1 VEIDHLLTAV
11 RSARRT
17 LNLPRYRPPRDS
29 RLPADSSA
37 CRQRVCVVEWMDEST
52 NVVND
57 EFMAMLSA
65 VQTAGHVPADP
76 SYMRP
81 LVASTR

>member
-1 VEIDHLLTAV
+1 MKIDHLLTAT
-11 RSARRT
+11 RSARRIA
-17 LNLPRYRPPRDS
+17 LH
-29 RLPADSSA
+29 AA
-37 CRQRVCVVEWMDEST
+37 
-52 NVVND
+52 ND